1 MGWHSV
7 VHDLARDLALRNHT
21 PPRFA
26 IAPLARSLLSREET
40 RREAIWRWT
49 QAGTPCQTLCHANP
63 ALSLHENHL
72 RQHAAQSHRAGD
84 AGKRVRASE
93 EPCGQPWRHL
103 FLR

>member
-63 ALSLHENHL
+63 ALSHRTVFWEIRKGWICMAESLDRKSTRLNS
-72 RQHAAQSHRAGD
+72 SHRCI
-84 AGKRVRASE
+84 S
-93 EPCGQPWRHL
+93 
-103 FLR
+103 